1 MSYGIV
7 PQAERGVEMM
17 TLSEKKKERAERK
30 RELHLQ
36 TSSPPAM
43 MNASAPVD
51 AHAQGGPNGP
61 KSSLAAAKKQSATSH
76 AAADAIVSNNGDA
89 VYGGGGGEAAVQ
101 PAIESLEQVEALIKM
116 KKLPAETVAIH
127 SPESGTTLY

>member
-1 MSYGIV
+1 
-7 PQAERGVEMM
+7 MM

-43 MNASAPVD
+43 MNASAPAD

-61 KSSLAAAKKQSATSH
+61 KSSLAAAKKQSTTSH
-76 AAADAIVSNNGDA
+76 AAMPAADAVVSNNGDA
-89 VYGGGGGEAAVQ
+89 VYGGGEAAVQ

>member
-1 MSYGIV
+1 
-7 PQAERGVEMM
+7 MM

-43 MNASAPVD
+43 MNASAPAD

-76 AAADAIVSNNGDA
+76 AAAAADAIVSNNGDA
-89 VYGGGGGEAAVQ
+89 VYGGGGGGEAAVQ

>member
-1 MSYGIV
+1 
-7 PQAERGVEMM
+7 MM

-43 MNASAPVD
+43 MNASAD

-76 AAADAIVSNNGDA
+76 AAAAVTDVVVSNNGDA
-89 VYGGGGGEAAVQ
+89 VYGGGEAAVQ

>member
-1 MSYGIV
+1 
-7 PQAERGVEMM
+7 MM

-43 MNASAPVD
+43 MNASAPAD

-76 AAADAIVSNNGDA
+76 AAAVADAIVSNNGDA
-89 VYGGGGGEAAVQ
+89 VYGGGGGGGEAAVQ

>member
-1 MSYGIV
+1 
-7 PQAERGVEMM
+7 MM

-43 MNASAPVD
+43 MNASAPADV
-51 AHAQGGPNGP
+51 HAQGGPNGP

-76 AAADAIVSNNGDA
+76 AAAAADAIVSNNGDA
-89 VYGGGGGEAAVQ
+89 VYGGSGGGEAAVQ

>member
-1 MSYGIV
+1 
-7 PQAERGVEMM
+7 MM
-17 TLSEKKKERAERK
+17 TLSEKERK

-43 MNASAPVD
+43 MIASAPAD

-76 AAADAIVSNNGDA
+76 AAADAVVSNNGDA
-89 VYGGGGGEAAVQ
+89 VYGGGEAAVQ

>member
-1 MSYGIV
+1 
-7 PQAERGVEMM
+7 MM

-43 MNASAPVD
+43 MNASAPAD

-76 AAADAIVSNNGDA
+76 AAAAADAIVSNNGDA
-89 VYGGGGGEAAVQ
+89 VYGGGGEAAVQ

>member
-1 MSYGIV
+1 
-7 PQAERGVEMM
+7 M
-17 TLSEKKKERAERK
+17 TLSEKKRERAERK

-43 MNASAPVD
+43 VTAVSTGVSVVD

-61 KSSLAAAKKQSATSH
+61 KSSVVAAKDSA
-76 AAADAIVSNNGDA
+76 VSNNGDVVYSGGNVA
-89 VYGGGGGEAAVQ
+89 VA
-101 PAIESLEQVEALIKM
+101 AIESMEQVEALIKM